1 MSDRHLPEWAAKRAK
16 GNRIIG
22 LILLGLVLV
31 YVGLF
36 VAKYVVR

>member
-16 GNRIIG
+16 GNRIIA
-22 LILLGLVLV
+22 LILFALVLL
-31 YVGLF
+31 YVVMF

>member
-1 MSDRHLPEWAAKRAK
+1 MGQRHLPEWAAKRAK

-22 LILLGLVLV
+22 LILFGLVLL
-31 YVGLF
+31 YVVMF

>member
-1 MSDRHLPEWAAKRAK
+1 MSDRNLPEWAAKRTK

-22 LILLGLVLV
+22 LILLGLVLM

-36 VAKYVVR
+36 VVKYVVR